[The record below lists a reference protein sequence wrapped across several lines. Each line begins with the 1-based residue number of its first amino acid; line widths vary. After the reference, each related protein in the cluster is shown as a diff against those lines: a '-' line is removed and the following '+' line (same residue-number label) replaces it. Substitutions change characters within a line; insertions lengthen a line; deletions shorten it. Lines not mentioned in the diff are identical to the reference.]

1 MKRVILIV
9 LDSVGCG
16 AAPDA
21 AAFGDEGCHTL
32 RSVATSPKFDMKNMS
47 EMGYFNIEGMEL
59 DNLKVASPSGSF
71 ARLRELSNGKDTTT
85 GHWELAGIVSKN
97 PMPTY
102 PHGFPAEVMDEFER
116 RTGRKWLCNLPYSG
130 TQVIEDYGREHM
142 ETGALIVY
150 TSADSVFQIAAHE
163 DIVPVDELY
172 RYCSIARDMLRG
184 EHAVGRVIAR
194 PFVGQPG
201 GFSRTVRRHDYSL
214 EPTGRTMMDVLKD
227 AGRDVLAV
235 GKTNDIF
242 AGVGITDF
250 IRTEGNADG
259 IEKTIDWM
267 KRDFEGLMFVNLVDT
282 DMIYGHRRDIDGY
295 AEALSYF
302 DKKLPEITSLMRDED
317 ILMITAD
324 HGCDP
329 GFKGTDHTREYVPLL
344 MYGKPVSA
352 GRDYGNV
359 DGFNCVS
366 STILSYFGL
375 DDTTADSGRV
385 LA

>member
-1 MKRVILIV
+1 MKRVIVIV

-21 AAFGDEGCHTL
+21 AVFGDEGCHTL
-32 RSVATSPKFDMKNMS
+32 RSAATSPKFDMKNMAS
-47 EMGYFNIEGMEL
+47 MGYFNIEGMGI
-59 DNLKVASPSGSF
+59 DNLRAASPSGSF

-85 GHWELAGIVSKN
+85 GHWEIAGIISEN

-102 PHGFPAEVMDEFER
+102 PEGFPSEVMDEFER

-130 TQVIEDYGREHM
+130 TQVIEDYGIEHM

-163 DIVPVDELY
+163 DVVPVDELY
-172 RYCSIARDMLRG
+172 RYCEIAREILQG

-194 PFVGQPG
+194 PFVGEPG
-201 GFSRTVRRHDYSL
+201 SFTRTVRRHDFSL
-214 EPTGRTMMDVLKD
+214 KPTATTMMDVLMD
-227 AGRDVLAV
+227 AGFETLGV
-235 GKTNDIF
+235 GKINDIF
-242 AGVGITDF
+242 AGVGISDF
-250 IRTEGNADG
+250 VRTEGNADG
-259 IEKTIDWM
+259 IEKTIEWM
-267 KRDFEGLMFVNLVDT
+267 KRDFDGLMFVNLVDT

-302 DKKLPEITSLMRDED
+302 DKNLPRITSLMGDED

-344 MYGKPVSA
+344 MYGKPVTP
-352 GRDYGNV
+352 GRDLGTI
-359 DGFNCVS
+359 DGFNYVAE
-366 STILSYFGL
+366 TILSYFGL
-375 DDTTADSGRV
+375 KF
-385 LA
+385 